1 VAKDVTRAIKAPR
14 ALFVPWPMGHH
25 FGAPF
30 CTRVQRQ
37 VILAAF
43 EAVQTIKQSGT
54 VVDLPIPW
62 AQVRQESRSLTEQGR
77 KL

>member
-1 VAKDVTRAIKAPR
+1 
-14 ALFVPWPMGHH
+14 MGHH

-62 AQVRQESRSLTEQGR
+62 AQVRQESISLTEQGR

>member
-1 VAKDVTRAIKAPR
+1 
-14 ALFVPWPMGHH
+14 MGHH

-30 CTRVQRQ
+30 CTHVQRR

-43 EAVQTIKQSGT
+43 EAVQTIEQSGMI
-54 VVDLPIPW
+54 VDLPIPW

-77 KL
+77 RL